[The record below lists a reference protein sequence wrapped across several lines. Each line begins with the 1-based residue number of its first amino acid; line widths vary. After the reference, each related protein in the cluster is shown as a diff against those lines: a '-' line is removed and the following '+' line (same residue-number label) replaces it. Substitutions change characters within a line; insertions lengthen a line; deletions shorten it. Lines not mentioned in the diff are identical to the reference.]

1 MDKSQRN
8 ISNAKLLLEDA
19 MPNQNY
25 ELMKQLLTPEATIN
39 RAGFADL
46 YDLTGDSIPQQGN
59 FVDWLKSGWKPLS
72 SALTEQI
79 AQTTD
84 VVASAD
90 TVIMKYR
97 MTALHSG
104 TFAGAPPTN
113 KRVHWEEIA
122 VLHFND
128 EGKCTDGWFMCQEL
142 SLASQTGYKLKLQAN
157 ESKNFD

>member
-1 MDKSQRN
+1 MDKLQRN
-8 ISNAKLLLEDA
+8 IANAKLLLEDA

-25 ELMKQLLTPEATIN
+25 ALMNQLLTPEATIN

-46 YDLTGDSIPQQGN
+46 YNLTGDSIPQKGN
-59 FVDWLKSGWKPLS
+59 FVEWLKSGWKPLS
-72 SALTEQI
+72 SALTEQT

-84 VVASAD
+84 VVASED

-113 KRVHWEEIA
+113 KRVHWEEIS

-128 EGKCTDGWFMCQEL
+128 EGTCTDGWFMCQEL
-142 SLASQTGYKLKLQAN
+142 SLASQIGYKLKL
-157 ESKNFD
+157 

>member
-1 MDKSQRN
+1 MQ
-8 ISNAKLLLEDA
+8 
-19 MPNQNY
+19 NQNY
-25 ELMKQLLTPEATIN
+25 ELMRQFLTPDATIN

-46 YDLTGDSIPQQGN
+46 YNLTADSIPQQG
-59 FVDWLKSGWKPLS
+59 K
-72 SALTEQI
+72 SALTEQT

-84 VVASAD
+84 VIASAD
-90 TVIMKYR
+90 TIIMKYR

-142 SLASQTGYKLKLQAN
+142 SLAQQIGYNLNIYVRKSISIYKKSPDTKSGRFFL
-157 ESKNFD
+157 SF

>member
-1 MDKSQRN
+1 MEKSQQN
-8 ISNAKLLLEDA
+8 ISNAKLLLENA

-25 ELMKQLLTPEATIN
+25 ELMMQLLTPDATIN

-46 YDLTGDSIPQQGN
+46 YNLTADSIPQQGN
-59 FVDWLKSGWKPLS
+59 FIEWLKLGWKPLS
-72 SALTEQI
+72 SALTEQT
-79 AQTTD
+79 AQTID
-84 VVASAD
+84 VIASAD

-142 SLASQTGYKLKLQAN
+142 SLAQQIGYNLN
-157 ESKNFD
+157 I

>member
-1 MDKSQRN
+1 MEKSQQN

-19 MPNQNY
+19 MQNQNY
-25 ELMKQLLTPEATIN
+25 ELMRQFLTPDATIN

-46 YDLTGDSIPQQGN
+46 YNLTADSIPQQGN
-59 FVDWLKSGWKPLS
+59 FIEWLKMGWKPLS
-72 SALTEQI
+72 SALTEQT

-84 VVASAD
+84 VIASAD

-142 SLASQTGYKLKLQAN
+142 SLAQQIGYNLN
-157 ESKNFD
+157 I